1 MNLCSNVTPSTSAI
15 IIISSTLTVPR
26 CNFLLKFCGDWPIFR
41 ASSEILIFIF
51 SHSSRIISDVVIFTS
66 SRLCL
71 DFSLPFISNFFAM
84 RGSSLKSPSQN
95 RTCPI
100 KAYGSS
106 ISHLP
111 NKHFSNIFSGS
122 PMDVS
127 LGYSYIFSTSANRS
141 GLCVSCSSIT
151 PGGHICNTSA
161 ILYNSHRFHST
172 CNALSVLH
180 LTL

>member
-1 MNLCSNVTPSTSAI
+1 
-15 IIISSTLTVPR
+15 
-26 CNFLLKFCGDWPIFR
+26 
-41 ASSEILIFIF
+41 
-51 SHSSRIISDVVIFTS
+51 
-66 SRLCL
+66 
-71 DFSLPFISNFFAM
+71 M

-111 NKHFSNIFSGS
+111 NKHFSDISSDS
-122 PMDVS
+122 PMGVS
-127 LGYSYIFSTSANRS
+127 LGYPHTFSTLANRF

-151 PGGHICNTSA
+151 PGGHIYNTSA

-172 CNALSVLH
+172 CNALSASHLMLWWSPLYSHAYAPISISLWLH
-180 LTL
+180 VSFSASSCWFYAVRSTSPSGLLQSLPADFSFTQFRIQAEKRRLYFADCLYL

>member
-1 MNLCSNVTPSTSAI
+1 MAFY
-15 IIISSTLTVPR
+15 IIISLFHR
-26 CNFLLKFCGDWPIFR
+26 M
-41 ASSEILIFIF
+41 
-51 SHSSRIISDVVIFTS
+51 S

-111 NKHFSNIFSGS
+111 NKHFSDISSDS
-122 PMDVS
+122 PMGVS
-127 LGYSYIFSTSANRS
+127 LGYPHTFSTLANRS

-151 PGGHICNTSA
+151 PGGHIYNTSA

-172 CNALSVLH
+172 CNALSASH

>member
-1 MNLCSNVTPSTSAI
+1 MNI
-15 IIISSTLTVPR
+15 R
-26 CNFLLKFCGDWPIFR
+26 YDKY
-41 ASSEILIFIF
+41 
-51 SHSSRIISDVVIFTS
+51 SHCHPS

-111 NKHFSNIFSGS
+111 NKHFSDISSDS
-122 PMDVS
+122 PVGVS
-127 LGYSYIFSTSANRS
+127 LGYPHTFSTLANRF

-151 PGGHICNTSA
+151 PGGHIYNTSA

-172 CNALSVLH
+172 CNALSASH
-180 LTL
+180 LML